1 MSFFETEIASQP
13 QCWQTARQVAVK
25 DSAALPRR
33 GERVAAIGCGSSW
46 FIAQSYAAMREGLG
60 HGETDA
66 FPASEMPSGRPYD
79 RVVAI
84 SRSGTTTEVL
94 DLLTQLP
101 RSVPS
106 TVLTAEATA
115 PIVEMANDAVVLDF
129 ANERSVVQSR
139 FATTVLLLLRA
150 HLGDRVDGAIADGKS
165 ALERSL
171 GSEILRLEQFAFLG
185 RGWTYGLAREAA
197 LKLKEAAGL
206 WTEAY
211 PAMEYRHGPISTA
224 GPNRAAWIFGTPPRR
239 LIEDIELT
247 GAMVVRSELDP
258 MAELILVQRLA
269 VALAKKRGVNP
280 DSPRHLRR
288 SVVLEAI
295 RKDGSATPS
304 HGA

>member
-1 MSFFETEIASQP
+1 MSFLETEIAGQP
-13 QCWQTARQVAVK
+13 ECWQAARQVAVR
-25 DSAALPRR
+25 DSSALPRR

-46 FIAQSYAAMREGLG
+46 FIAQAYAALREEMGQ
-60 HGETDA
+60 GETDA
-66 FPASEMPSGRPYD
+66 FPASEMPLGRPYD

-94 DLLTQLP
+94 HVLHQLP
-101 RSVPS
+101 RSIPS
-106 TVLTAEATA
+106 TVLTAEAEA
-115 PIVEMANDAVVLDF
+115 PIVDVAGDAVILDF

-150 HLGDRVDGAIADGKS
+150 HLGDDVDDAIADGRS

-171 GSEILRLEQFAFLG
+171 GSELLRLEQVAFLG
-185 RGWTYGLAREAA
+185 RGWTYGVAREAA

-224 GPNRAAWIFGTPPRR
+224 GPNRAAWIFGTPPRG
-239 LIEDIELT
+239 LIEDIELA
-247 GAMVVRSELDP
+247 GSMVVQSELDP

-269 VALAKKRGVNP
+269 VAVAGKRGLDP
-280 DSPRHLRR
+280 DNPRHLRR

-295 RKDGSATPS
+295 TKDGSAMPS
-304 HGA
+304 PGS

>member
-1 MSFFETEIASQP
+1 
-13 QCWQTARQVAVK
+13 
-25 DSAALPRR
+25 
-33 GERVAAIGCGSSW
+33 
-46 FIAQSYAAMREGLG
+46 MREELG

-66 FPASEMPSGRPYD
+66 FPASEMPLGRAYD

-94 DLLTQLP
+94 DLLNQLP
-101 RSVPS
+101 RSLPS
-106 TVLTAEATA
+106 TVMTAEAKA
-115 PIVEMANDAVVLDF
+115 PIVDVAKEAVILDF

-150 HLGDRVDGAIADGKS
+150 HLGDRVDEAIADGRS

-171 GSEILRLEQFAFLG
+171 RSEFLRLEQVAFLG

-224 GPNRAAWIFGTPPRR
+224 GPNRAAWIFGTPPRG
-239 LIEDIELT
+239 LIEEIELT
-247 GAMVVRSELDP
+247 GSMVVRSELDP

-269 VALAKKRGVNP
+269 VAVAGKRGMDP
-280 DSPRHLRR
+280 DSPQHLRR

-295 RKDGSATPS
+295 TKDGSATPS
-304 HGA
+304 HGS